1 MGRPFSVTLD
11 DIHMIWTENDVFKP
25 LKPLF
30 YKRYVDDIFR
40 RRKKNYTDQLYHEL
54 NNYHPN
60 INLTIEIN
68 PKMFLDTQVITQNGK
83 IETTVYR
90 KSTNHRYQL
99 HLNDIKETQQTYI
112 LEKFLAV
119 DYPQKFVESV
129 ICHFQN
135 GKIGSVEDDY
145 IIARHFLI

>member
-1 MGRPFSVTLD
+1 M
-11 DIHMIWTENDVFKP
+11 
-25 LKPLF
+25 
-30 YKRYVDDIFR
+30 
-40 RRKKNYTDQLYHEL
+40 

-90 KSTNHRYQL
+90 KSTKVPAPSLSIIPKRYKRNAADL
-99 HLNDIKETQQTYI
+99 HLGKV
-112 LEKFLAV
+112 LAV

-145 IIARHFLI
+145 IIAWHFLI

>member
-1 MGRPFSVTLD
+1 
-11 DIHMIWTENDVFKP
+11 
-25 LKPLF
+25 
-30 YKRYVDDIFR
+30 
-40 RRKKNYTDQLYHEL
+40 
-54 NNYHPN
+54 
-60 INLTIEIN
+60 
-68 PKMFLDTQVITQNGK
+68 MFLDTQVITQNGK

-90 KSTNHRYQL
+90 KSTKVPAPRYQL
-99 HLNDIKETQQTYI
+99 YLNDIKETQQTYI

>member
-83 IETTVYR
+83 IETTVYT
-90 KSTNHRYQL
+90 KSTKVPAPSLSIIPKRYERNTADL
-99 HLNDIKETQQTYI
+99 HLGKVFSSRLST
-112 LEKFLAV
+112 K
-119 DYPQKFVESV
+119 
-129 ICHFQN
+129 ICWKCHLSLS
-135 GKIGSVEDDY
+135 KW
-145 IIARHFLI
+145 

>member
-1 MGRPFSVTLD
+1 
-11 DIHMIWTENDVFKP
+11 
-25 LKPLF
+25 
-30 YKRYVDDIFR
+30 
-40 RRKKNYTDQLYHEL
+40 
-54 NNYHPN
+54 
-60 INLTIEIN
+60 
-68 PKMFLDTQVITQNGK
+68 MFLDTPVITQNGK

-99 HLNDIKETQQTYI
+99 YLNGIKETQQTYI

-119 DYPQKFVESV
+119 DYPKKFVESV